1 MRIKYDRVEKYYWDT
16 WLQQVAVCYILK
28 TAACAKNSDANV
40 QQEKLYDNGQLNTDR
55 IYLSS
60 NIDDRIGDT
69 FLWKP

>member
-1 MRIKYDRVEKYYWDT
+1 MLNYYFHLNGIVYQHILVEN
-16 WLQQVAVCYILK
+16 ILK

-69 FLWKP
+69 FL